1 LAEHPTTGV
10 RNAGVASVG
19 PVQPR
24 SAPCGRY

>member
-19 PVQPR
+19 PVQP
-24 SAPCGRY
+24 CGRY